1 MGGLGLK
8 PYTDVY
14 VSRDMGVNW
23 KKGSEELQLPE
34 YIPFATGASLI
45 VFEKTM
51 TDAAPAAIKPI
62 TEWQCPYL
70 YLFGGESAD
79 GVLLD
84 DYWSGTVNYLTRK
97 PLQ

>member
-1 MGGLGLK
+1 
-8 PYTDVY
+8 
-14 VSRDMGVNW
+14 
-23 KKGSEELQLPE
+23 
-34 YIPFATGASLI
+34 
-45 VFEKTM
+45 M